1 MSLIGKTLLNS
12 TFEQDPNANW
22 IKINNVAVGET
33 SIYGYNTYN
42 SKDIGAL
49 LNRLAQDPKI
59 VCVIYNWSNGT
70 AYAKSGFNLSNTG
83 DYKSASG
90 YTTFILKSKIPQYY
104 KPTVP
109 TVPTAPVGT
118 TPAKPEIQKQ
128 FVSWNNANNMF
139 TCNGA
144 KFVPVGFNAYWL
156 GLTENYDYPTQDQ
169 VVEIFTVA
177 QKMAAT
183 VVRCHTMGISS
194 GSAKSLRPR
203 DNNLNNEAWKAV
215 DFAFYTAKQ
224 KGIRIIAPLVDCY
237 SWYNGSYKHFTDTR
251 GVPKNDFWTNLDVRN
266 DFKKF
271 INDWLNHT
279 NSYTGIKIKDDPTLF
294 MIETG
299 NEFNIRPNAAS
310 TTFPTEEWTRD
321 IINYIKSIDSNHLIM
336 DGTDEPLGKANNF
349 SISTVDCFTGHFYWN
364 EVERLDYGANN
375 AKRVGKAYIVGE
387 VDSGFGADWFRQ
399 IESRP
404 NVTGSLFW
412 HLYPHQN
419 GLGGGDKINHTD
431 GFTLWFPEDKNKLTL
446 WSNHFRRMRGLPEI
460 NSL

>member
-1 MSLIGKTLLNS
+1 MSLVGKKLLNS
-12 TFEQDPNANW
+12 VFEQDPNHDW
-22 IKINNVAVGET
+22 IKINNVAVGE
-33 SIYGYNTYN
+33 SKMYSYNEYN
-42 SKDIGAL
+42 SKDIGGL
-49 LNRLAQDPKI
+49 LNRLKGDNNI
-59 VCVIYNWSNGT
+59 TCVVYNWNTGV
-70 AYAKSGFNLSNTG
+70 AYAKTGFNLSNSG
-83 DYKSASG
+83 DYKTASG
-90 YTTFILKSKIPQYY
+90 YTTFILKSKISQFY
-104 KPTVP
+104 KTPTP
-109 TVPTAPVGT
+109 SKPPSKPPSKTA
-118 TPAKPEIQKQ
+118 KE
-128 FVSWNNANNMF
+128 FVSWNATTGSFM
-139 TCNGA
+139 CNGV

-156 GLTENYDYPTQDQ
+156 GYTEAYDYPMQDQ
-169 VVEIFTVA
+169 VIEIFTVA

-194 GSAKSLRPR
+194 GSEKSLRPR
-203 DNNLNNEAWKAV
+203 DNTLNNNAWKAI

-251 GVPKNDFWTNLDVRN
+251 GINKNDFWTNMDVRN

-299 NEFNIRPNAAS
+299 NEFNIRPDAGS

-387 VDSGFGADWFRQ
+387 VDSGFGVDWFRQ
-399 IESRP
+399 LESRP

-412 HLYPHQN
+412 HLYPHQY
-419 GLGGGDKINHTD
+419 GLAGGQKINHTD
-431 GFTLWFPEDKNKLTL
+431 GFTLWFPEDKNKLIL
-446 WSNHFRRMRGLPEI
+446 WSNHFRRMRKLPEI
-460 NSL
+460 SQL

>member
-1 MSLIGKTLLNS
+1 MSLVGKTLLNS
-12 TFEQDPNANW
+12 VFEQDLNPNW
-22 IKINNVAVGET
+22 VKINNVAVGE
-33 SIYGYNTYN
+33 SGMYGYNEYT
-42 SKDIGAL
+42 SKDIGGL
-49 LNRLAQDPKI
+49 LNRLKQDPKI
-59 VCVIYNWSNGT
+59 VCVVYKWSDGT

-83 DYKSASG
+83 DYKAASG

-104 KPTVP
+104 KPS
-109 TVPTAPVGT
+109 
-118 TPAKPEIQKQ
+118 TPAKPSTPTKPSTSISKQ

-139 TCNGA
+139 MCNGK

-156 GLTENYDYPTQDQ
+156 GLTEGYDYPIQDQ
-169 VVEIFTVA
+169 VIEIFTIA
-177 QKMAAT
+177 QRMEAT
-183 VVRCHTMGISS
+183 VVRSHTMGISS
-194 GSAKSLRPR
+194 GSAKSLRPS
-203 DNNLNNEAWKAV
+203 NNTLNNDAWRAI

-251 GVPKNDFWTNLDVRN
+251 GVQKNDFWTNLDVRN

-299 NEFNIRPNAAS
+299 NEFNIRPDAAS

-321 IINYIKSIDSNHLIM
+321 IVNYIKSIDSNHLIM

-349 SISTVDCFTGHFYWN
+349 SIPTVDCFTGHFYWN

-387 VDSGFGADWFRQ
+387 VDSGFSSDWFRQ

-404 NVTGSLFW
+404 NVSGSLFW
-412 HLYPHQN
+412 HLYPHQY
-419 GLGGGDKINHTD
+419 GLAGGQKINHTD

>member
-1 MSLIGKTLLNS
+1 MSLVGKTLLNS
-12 TFEQDPNANW
+12 KFEQDPNPNW
-22 IKINNVAVGET
+22 VKINNVAVGET

-42 SKDIGAL
+42 GNDIGSL
-49 LNRLAQDPKI
+49 LTRLAQDPKI

-70 AYAKSGFNLSNTG
+70 AYAKSGFNLNNTG
-83 DYKSASG
+83 DYKAAPG
-90 YTTFILKSKIPQYY
+90 HTTFILKSKIPQYY
-104 KPTVP
+104 KPTAP
-109 TVPTAPVGT
+109 TP
-118 TPAKPEIQKQ
+118 TPAPTPVSSSKQ
-128 FVSWNNANNMF
+128 FVSWNSANNIFM
-139 TCNGA
+139 CNGA
-144 KFVPVGFNAYWL
+144 KFVPVGFNAYWF

-169 VVEIFTVA
+169 VTEIFTVA

-183 VVRCHTMGISS
+183 VIRCHTMGISS

-203 DNNLNNEAWKAV
+203 DNNLNNDAWKAI

-237 SWYNGSYKHFTDTR
+237 SWYNGSYKHFCDTR
-251 GVPKNDFWTNLDVRN
+251 GVKKDDFWTNRDVRN

-271 INDWLNHT
+271 ISDWLNHT

-299 NEFNIRPNAAS
+299 NEFNIRPDANS
-310 TTFPTEEWTRD
+310 NTFPTEEWTRD

-364 EVERLDYGANN
+364 EVHRLDYGANN

-387 VDSGFGADWFRQ
+387 VDPKLGADWFRQ

-404 NVTGSLFW
+404 NIQGSLFW
-412 HLYPHQN
+412 HLYPHQY
-419 GLGGGDKINHTD
+419 GIAGGPKINHTD
-431 GFTLWFPEDKNKLTL
+431 GFTLWYPEDNNLLLL

>member
-1 MSLIGKTLLNS
+1 MSLVGKKLLNS
-12 TFEQDPNANW
+12 VFEQDPNQDW
-22 IKINNVAVGET
+22 IKINNVAVGE
-33 SIYGYNTYN
+33 SRMYSYNEYN
-42 SKDIGAL
+42 SKDIGGL
-49 LNRLAQDPKI
+49 LNRLKGDNNI
-59 VCVIYNWSNGT
+59 TCVVYNWNTGVG
-70 AYAKSGFNLSNTG
+70 YAKTGFNISNSG
-83 DYKSASG
+83 DYKTASG
-90 YTTFILKSKIPQYY
+90 YTTFILKSKISQFY
-104 KPTVP
+104 KIPSPTP
-109 TVPTAPVGT
+109 TPSKPPSKPPSKTA
-118 TPAKPEIQKQ
+118 KE
-128 FVSWNNANNMF
+128 FVSWNATTGSFM
-139 TCNGA
+139 CNGV

-156 GLTENYDYPTQDQ
+156 GYTEAYDYPMQDQ
-169 VVEIFTVA
+169 VIEIFTVA

-194 GSAKSLRPR
+194 GSEKSLRPR
-203 DNNLNNEAWKAV
+203 DNTLNNNAWRAI

-251 GVPKNDFWTNLDVRN
+251 GIHKNDFWTNMDVRN

-299 NEFNIRPNAAS
+299 NEFNIRPDAGS

-387 VDSGFGADWFRQ
+387 VDSGFGLDWFRQ
-399 IESRP
+399 LESRP

-412 HLYPHQN
+412 HLYPHQY
-419 GLGGGDKINHTD
+419 GLAGGQKINHTD
-431 GFTLWFPEDKNKLTL
+431 GFTLWFPEDKNKLLL
-446 WSNHFRRMRGLPEI
+446 WSNHFRRMRKLPEI
-460 NSL
+460 SQL